1 MWTAHQLPAV
11 ALPVRHLF
19 ALRPAAC
26 HRLLWL
32 QIPAGAHSTFRPHPM
47 QRNFLQACCAS
58 KGSTEGSCPCDAS
71 IEVDDTA
78 SHSAGA
84 RVFTPSRQ
92 ALCGSEVLAGQ
103 P

>member
-19 ALRPAAC
+19 ALRSAAC

-47 QRNFLQACCAS
+47 RRHNFLQACCAS
-58 KGSTEGSCPCDAS
+58 KA
-71 IEVDDTA
+71 
-78 SHSAGA
+78 
-84 RVFTPSRQ
+84 
-92 ALCGSEVLAGQ
+92 ALKAAVPAMPPLRWMMLQ
-103 P
+103 VTV